1 MVECAQ
7 ARPGPSATQP
17 KRPGFRRTV
26 KTCDA
31 SVPPVYGL
39 MTLNQTLCLAP
50 WRHQNATSLVQ
61 SMKAN
66 AVRVR
71 HYSLPL
77 RPRLWLRRKGCIATV

>member
-1 MVECAQ
+1 
-7 ARPGPSATQP
+7 
-17 KRPGFRRTV
+17 
-26 KTCDA
+26 
-31 SVPPVYGL
+31 